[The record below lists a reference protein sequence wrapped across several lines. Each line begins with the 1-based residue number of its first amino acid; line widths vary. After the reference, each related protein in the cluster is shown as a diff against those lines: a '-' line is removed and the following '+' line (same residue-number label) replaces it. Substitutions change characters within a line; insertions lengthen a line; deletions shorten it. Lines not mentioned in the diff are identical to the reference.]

1 MLILLFY
8 YIHKINQ
15 LLLRNCVNRKRCGSA
30 EGFCGSS
37 FESFK
42 ASRFFATSINF
53 IAIMSTRSPPRGRP
67 RSRSPY
73 SEASRPDSRSP
84 SRPRRSITPRSP
96 SHSPRRNGRYRS
108 ESRSLS
114 RSRSRSPAR
123 SPIRSTKVRIAQK
136 KNCVQTKANLERS
149 SLRNSP
155 RTSTSSISARS
166 SATMARSE
174 IWICQ

>member
-1 MLILLFY
+1 MLRYLLSICKYYSEFKEYFNLHTIFMLILLFY

-136 KNCVQTKANLERS
+136 KIAYRQKL
-149 SLRNSP
+149 
-155 RTSTSSISARS
+155 
-166 SATMARSE
+166 
-174 IWICQ
+174 IWKGRH